1 MNSNIDIKYNDKTVK
16 NNIFLT
22 PTETQ
27 IEPKISYNP
36 NNDQLYTFLMH
47 DPDSIHGDYCH
58 WLIINIPGNNLNNGD
73 IILPYK
79 GPSPPP
85 KTGVHRYIFELY
97 KQNNR
102 LHPLETV
109 ERNISM
115 NDIKNKI
122 GISTLVPISKI
133 HFLSEKENKSGG
145 KKRKRKIK
153 TTKKR
158 KRLNKTKRHLHP

>member
-22 PTETQ
+22 PAETQ
-27 IEPKISYNP
+27 IEPKISYNS
-36 NNDQLYTFLMH
+36 NNDLYTFLMH

-58 WLIINIPGNNLNNGD
+58 WLIINIPGNKLNNGD
-73 IILPYK
+73 TILPYK

-85 KTGVHRYIFELY
+85 KTGIHRYIFELY

-102 LHPLETV
+102 LEPLETV

-122 GISTLVPISKI
+122 GISSLVPISTI
-133 HFLSEKENKSGG
+133 QFLSENENKFGG
-145 KKRKRKIK
+145 KKRKRK

-158 KRLNKTKRHLHP
+158 KRRNKTKRHLK

>member
-1 MNSNIDIKYNDKTVK
+1 MNIDIKYNNKTVK

-22 PTETQ
+22 PTETK
-27 IEPKISYNP
+27 IEPKISYNSN
-36 NNDQLYTFLMH
+36 NNDLYTFLMH
-47 DPDSIHGDYCH
+47 DLDSVHGDYCH
-58 WLIINIPGNNLNNGD
+58 WLLLNIPGNNLNNSD

-102 LHPLETV
+102 LDPLKII

-122 GISTLVPISKI
+122 GISSLLPISTI
-133 HFLSEKENKSGG
+133 QFLSENENKSGG
-145 KKRKRKIK
+145 KKRKRK

-158 KRLNKTKRHLHP
+158 KRHNKTKRHLK

>member
-16 NNIFLT
+16 NNLFLT
-22 PTETQ
+22 TAETQ
-27 IEPKISYNP
+27 IEPKISYNS
-36 NNDQLYTFLMH
+36 NNNNLYTFLMH

-58 WLIINIPGNNLNNGD
+58 WLIINIPDNNLNNGD

-102 LHPLETV
+102 LNPLDTV

-115 NDIKNKI
+115 SDIKNKV
-122 GISTLVPISKI
+122 GISSLVPISKI
-133 HFLSEKENKSGG
+133 HFLSENENKSGG

-158 KRLNKTKRHLHP
+158 KRRNKTKRHLK